1 MLQEGELERV
11 GGTNVVNVDVR
22 VVAATHANL
31 LEKVEK
37 GEFRRDLFY
46 RLNVFPISIPALRE
60 RPGDIRLLVDSFID
74 RYKVKYHKEIKGITQ
89 HAMAQLETHPWPG
102 NIRELENVIERGVL
116 LCDNGKKIELQH
128 LFAMMAIEQS
138 PEAAVSPTGDLK
150 DIKKGVYNQFVDMF
164 FDAQNNLF
172 EIEETI
178 LKEALN
184 RSKGN
189 MSKAARA
196 LGMTR
201 PQLAYRLGKLDD
213 KEGI

>member
-1 MLQEGELERV
+1 
-11 GGTNVVNVDVR
+11 
-22 VVAATHANL
+22 
-31 LEKVEK
+31 
-37 GEFRRDLFY
+37 
-46 RLNVFPISIPALRE
+46 
-60 RPGDIRLLVDSFID
+60 
-74 RYKVKYHKEIKGITQ
+74 
-89 HAMAQLETHPWPG
+89 
-102 NIRELENVIERGVL
+102 
-116 LCDNGKKIELQH
+116 
-128 LFAMMAIEQS
+128 MMAIEQS